1 MIRWLLVLMFG
12 NVAFSLVAICG
23 AAESSVL
30 VRHDDDMARLIR
42 MVEQLNERMARLEQ
56 LRGES
61 EEVPEVAITKRIPG
75 QWLIHPQT
83 GMRVYAKS
91 IWHRYKIG
99 PVLVCEL
106 VQDGITPVP
115 VGSVTYDAVAMP
127 TVYPVATPSPE
138 RADRLWEQGQR
149 LR

>member
-1 MIRWLLVLMFG
+1 MKTILLVLVLCSAA
-12 NVAFSLVAICG
+12 VAQ
-23 AAESSVL
+23 EQRSVL
-30 VRHDDDMARLIR
+30 RPSDQSRDIERLIQQ
-42 MVEQLNERMARLEQ
+42 VERLTEAVARLEQ
-56 LRGES
+56 LRGENTP
-61 EEVPEVAITKRIPG
+61 VPEIELAKKVPG
-75 QWLIHPQT
+75 MWVMHPQT

-115 VGSVTYDAVAMP
+115 VGSVTYDAVATP
-127 TVYPVATPSPE
+127 TAYPVATPSPE